1 MDGFNSAAS
10 LYDMSGSLIESVGDA
25 PEECAIKNVGNN
37 GISEFTLNDKP
48 FCAYV
53 ISNTATTP
61 AQAWNIIEMGEGP
74 TFAGA
79 TYYWTFPQGGMGDI
93 SNPVRTALP
102 RIAKVTD
109 KNGKEAAYIAVYAS
123 GSGAAVYKMT
133 PDGYD
138 NDSESGIANVA
149 ADNVKIFVSGD
160 AIYFSGMANAVV
172 YNFAGQ
178 KVMEAA
184 GVQSMAAPAAKGIY
198 IVKAI
203 IDGVEKV
210 QKSVVK

>member
-102 RIAKVTD
+102 RIAKVADTAVFMRETNRRNGAVALARRKVPYTFIARVRCLGFCQVHAAAQNISRCVDIVGCVTD
-109 KNGKEAAYIAVYAS
+109 ALIGRRRVDC
-123 GSGAAVYKMT
+123 V
-133 PDGYD
+133 
-138 NDSESGIANVA
+138 
-149 ADNVKIFVSGD
+149 FVLS
-160 AIYFSGMANAVV
+160 NCVL
-172 YNFAGQ
+172 
-178 KVMEAA
+178 K
-184 GVQSMAAPAAKGIY
+184 
-198 IVKAI
+198 
-203 IDGVEKV
+203 
-210 QKSVVK
+210 

>member
-1 MDGFNSAAS
+1 
-10 LYDMSGSLIESVGDA
+10 
-25 PEECAIKNVGNN
+25 
-37 GISEFTLNDKP
+37 
-48 FCAYV
+48 
-53 ISNTATTP
+53 
-61 AQAWNIIEMGEGP
+61 MGEGP
-74 TFAGA
+74 TFLDA
-79 TYYWTFPQGGMGDI
+79 TYYWTIPEGGIGSGDAA
-93 SNPVRTALP
+93 SNAVRTALP

-109 KNGKEAAYIAVYAS
+109 KNGKEAAYIAVFACE
-123 GSGAAVYKMT
+123 SGAAVYKMT

-210 QKSVVK
+210 QKVVVK

>member
-10 LYDMSGSLIESVGDA
+10 LYDMSGSLIESVGNA

-109 KNGKEAAYIAVYAS
+109 KNGKEACLYRCLRI
-123 GSGAAVYKMT
+123 G
-133 PDGYD
+133 
-138 NDSESGIANVA
+138 
-149 ADNVKIFVSGD
+149 
-160 AIYFSGMANAVV
+160 
-172 YNFAGQ
+172 
-178 KVMEAA
+178 
-184 GVQSMAAPAAKGIY
+184 
-198 IVKAI
+198 
-203 IDGVEKV
+203 
-210 QKSVVK
+210 

>member
-1 MDGFNSAAS
+1 M
-10 LYDMSGSLIESVGDA
+10 
-25 PEECAIKNVGNN
+25 
-37 GISEFTLNDKP
+37 
-48 FCAYV
+48 
-53 ISNTATTP
+53 
-61 AQAWNIIEMGEGP
+61 
-74 TFAGA
+74 
-79 TYYWTFPQGGMGDI
+79 
-93 SNPVRTALP
+93 P
-102 RIAKVTD
+102 RIAKVAD

-149 ADNVKIFVSGD
+149 TDNVKIFVSGD

-198 IVKAI
+198 IVKAV

-210 QKSVVK
+210 QKVVVK

>member
-1 MDGFNSAAS
+1 M
-10 LYDMSGSLIESVGDA
+10 
-25 PEECAIKNVGNN
+25 GN
-37 GISEFTLNDKP
+37 
-48 FCAYV
+48 
-53 ISNTATTP
+53 
-61 AQAWNIIEMGEGP
+61 
-74 TFAGA
+74 
-79 TYYWTFPQGGMGDI
+79 I

-210 QKSVVK
+210 QKVVVK

>member
-61 AQAWNIIEMGEGP
+61 AQAWNIIAMGEGP

-102 RIAKVTD
+102 RIAKVAD

-138 NDSESGIANVA
+138 NESESGIANVA
-149 ADNVKIFVSGD
+149 TDNVKIFVSGD

-198 IVKAI
+198 IVKAV

-210 QKSVVK
+210 QKVVVK